1 MSRGS
6 SNLTASTL
14 LRAYAMGAFPMA
26 RHRHDERLFWVDPNE
41 RGIVPLD
48 GFHLSRSLKRTIR
61 RGVFTVRC
69 DTAFEAVMRLCAEAT
84 PTRPDTWINDDI
96 LRLFAELHLAGV
108 AHSVE
113 SWSGDTLIGGVYG
126 LSLGSAFF
134 GESMFSRATDA
145 SKVALAHLVA
155 RLKKGGYTLLDTQFI
170 TPHLSRFGA
179 IEIPRQDYQRRLA
192 EAISARAE
200 FYGDLGDD
208 EALALLSSQ
217 SNTQIS

>member
-217 SNTQIS
+217 SNTQI